1 MYGTR
6 DPTSAE
12 RSRLDAALDTLHNDF
27 TELLQIIENRELQH
41 LNAAEK
47 ISFWESF
54 EVFGNRLPLI
64 DHQLIADAQATDL
77 AGEYCFSSLAML
89 LTRRLL
95 LSPGEAAARIRA
107 AAAVPLLAP
116 AGCRATRR

>member
-77 AGEYCFSSLAML
+77 AGEYASLPW
-89 LTRRLL
+89 R
-95 LSPGEAAARIRA
+95 
-107 AAAVPLLAP
+107 
-116 AGCRATRR
+116 CC